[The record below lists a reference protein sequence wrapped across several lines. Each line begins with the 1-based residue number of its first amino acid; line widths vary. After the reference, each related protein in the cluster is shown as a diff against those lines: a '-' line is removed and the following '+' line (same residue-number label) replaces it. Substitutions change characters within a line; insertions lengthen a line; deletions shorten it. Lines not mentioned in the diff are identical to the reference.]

1 VIAFCILALFVPTIV
16 YSKVPKTKTNPKII
30 ENIYKEISWKPAK
43 LSSFPTGT
51 YQTTTKAVIVPQ
63 RASTQA
69 TRPLEVSEQEAKM
82 FIYLK
87 ESGNRPNAINASSGA
102 CGLGQALPCSK
113 MNCSLSDYACQDAFF
128 TRYMKARYGTWNN
141 AKAFWLRMHW
151 W

>member
-1 VIAFCILALFVPTIV
+1 MIAFCILAIIVPAIV
-16 YSKVPKTKTNPKII
+16 YSKVPKTKIDTKII
-30 ENIYKEISWKPAK
+30 ENIYKEINWKPAK

-51 YQTTTKAVIVPQ
+51 YQKTTKAVIVPQ

-69 TRPLEVSEQEAKM
+69 TGTEQEAKM
-82 FIYLK
+82 FVYYH
-87 ESGNRPNAINASSGA
+87 ESGNRTNAINASSGA

-128 TRYMKARYGTWNN
+128 TRYMKARYGTWQQ
-141 AKAFWLRMHW
+141 AKSFWLQHGW

>member
-1 VIAFCILALFVPTIV
+1 MTAFCIIALFVPTLV
-16 YSKVPKTKTNPKII
+16 YSKTETKTNTKTI
-30 ENIYKEISWKPAK
+30 ENIYKEINWKPAK
-43 LSSFPTGT
+43 LGSFPTGT
-51 YQTTTKAVIVPQ
+51 YETPIKTINAPQ

-69 TRPLEVSEQEAKM
+69 TGGTEWDAKM
-82 FIYLK
+82 FIYYH

-128 TRYMKARYGTWNN
+128 TRYMLARYGTWQN
-141 AKAFWLRMHW
+141 AKSFWLQHRW